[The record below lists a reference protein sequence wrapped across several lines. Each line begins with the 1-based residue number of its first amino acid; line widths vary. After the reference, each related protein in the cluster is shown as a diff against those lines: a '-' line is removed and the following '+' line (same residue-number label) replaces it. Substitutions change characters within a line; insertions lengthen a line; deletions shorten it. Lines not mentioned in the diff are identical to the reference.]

1 MLWLCIS
8 LPQLPLE
15 ALQTEDND
23 AAVVVTACEGS
34 TRWVICCN
42 SAAERASLKV
52 PMSYTVALATHPQL
66 SMLNRK
72 LRAEQ
77 AALERLAAWAYQFSS
92 TVILG
97 EIQEELRLSRTTC
110 LWLEIGASLTL
121 FGGFRS
127 FIEALEAELRKLR
140 YTYRLGIG
148 PTLEGAAL
156 LARAGIRLAITTP
169 HALFTRI
176 RHLPIGSLTLA
187 PEIASQLHIA
197 GVRTIGALMELPRA
211 SVAKRFE
218 PATSHFLDRLM
229 GAAADPRPAFRLPEK
244 YAVHYEFEFEVRST
258 EALLFPLRRMVH
270 ELAGYLRARDTGVQ
284 RFVVA
289 FGHRQAPATEIRIGA
304 SMPERNAERLFSL
317 VRERLERTELPG
329 PTVSLSVSADEFA
342 MPTALQT
349 DLLSR
354 SQQQTE
360 AFSHTID
367 RLAARL
373 GDENVHGLKLMA
385 DHRPESSWAA
395 GAIAE
400 KPANLRFPDR
410 PLWLLP
416 EPRPLQISAEPGIA
430 SGPERIESGWW
441 EGADVQRDYYVVHM
455 GNGPDL
461 WVFRDL
467 RSSNWYLHGFWS

>member
-15 ALQTEDND
+15 ALHTGND
-23 AAVVVTACEGS
+23 DAVVVVTACEGS

-42 SAAERASLKV
+42 PAAERVSLQA
-52 PMSYTVALATHPQL
+52 PMNYTIALAVHPQL
-66 SMLNRK
+66 TMLNRK

-97 EIQEELRLSRTTC
+97 EIQEELRLSRTAC

-127 FIEALEAELRKLR
+127 FIELLEAQLRELH
-140 YTYRLGIG
+140 YTYQLGIG

-156 LARAGIRLAITTP
+156 LARAGIRLAIHTP

-176 RHLPIGSLTLA
+176 RHLPIGKMTLA
-187 PEIASQLHIA
+187 PEITSQLHIA
-197 GVRTIGALMELPRA
+197 GVRTIGSLLELPRA
-211 SVAKRFE
+211 AVAKRFE
-218 PATSHFLDRLM
+218 PEISRFLDRLM

-244 YAVHYEFEFEVRST
+244 HAAHYEFEFEVKST

-270 ELAGYLRARDTGVQ
+270 EFSGYLRARDTGVQ
-284 RFVVA
+284 RFTVA
-289 FGHRQAPATEIRIGA
+289 FGHRQAPTTQVRIGA
-304 SMPERNAERLFSL
+304 STPERDMERLFSL
-317 VRERLERTELPG
+317 VRERLEHTELPA
-329 PTVSLSVSADEFA
+329 PTVSLSVCADEFA
-342 MPTALQT
+342 MPTTLQL

-360 AFSHTID
+360 EFSHTID

-385 DHRPESSWAA
+385 EHRPETSWQSCAV
-395 GAIAE
+395 AE
-400 KPANLRFPDR
+400 KSANLRFPDR

-416 EPRPLQISAEPGIA
+416 EPRPLQISAPRIA
-430 SGPERIESGWW
+430 SGPERIETSWW
-441 EGADVQRDYYVVHM
+441 ESTEVQRDYYVVHM
-455 GNGPDL
+455 SNGPDL

-467 RSSNWYLHGFWS
+467 SNSNWYLHGFWS